1 MQLVLA
7 RVKQGLEAVASNE
20 DCATNDNCQA
30 AASACPCSKNTQ
42 VLYFTWK
49 GLLFISS
56 RTLSQKPDTP
66 IMCHNSSKNQ
76 RVSIIFDISNCPS
89 TLDTLL

>member
-56 RTLSQKPDTP
+56 CTLCLKNRTHLLCVITP
-66 IMCHNSSKNQ
+66 PKIKEYQ
-76 RVSIIFDISNCPS
+76 LYL
-89 TLDTLL
+89 T